1 MAGKK
6 QGTRSRIAPFT
17 VNMIFE
23 KIEDQK
29 ILRSAEGRFTF
40 QREEKVEK
48 VFPARIGEYLRGL
61 SSASYYSWFLH
72 GQENGGRIRARVEQ
86 LFSENPIQF
95 VQEMAEKCRAF
106 LCPEGQ
112 PALDPEVWKE
122 LLDELGKNNALFVR
136 DGDRARQL
144 MSMSSA
150 APQRVLTVLLL
161 AAGMNEFTEEK
172 YESVLACWHLM
183 DRDLAEKDYTQPQE
197 FARTGEI
204 LYADGLRKDAL
215 ESYRKAVRMLGGG
228 TGVKKLDPSEQELLA
243 LLQYRIG
250 EMFLHGDGCSA
261 NEETAAEYLEDSAGY
276 GYVPAF
282 YPLAML
288 RLQAGKGGKAADI
301 LREGARRKDTACQRM
316 LGNAFYTGDVLPG
329 VEKDLDEALR
339 YYLEGACL
347 DNLSAGDAQCQFML
361 GKILEERGRNHS
373 AGLAEFLS
381 GRGTVSGVM
390 TDPVFWLE
398 TAARGGSRD
407 AAALLNRLQWGIPGT
422 DAGASGREE
431 EEAGNEVSADKKD
444 APEEVKITYAG
455 DEKTASGEKTVK
467 KEGICLL
474 NSDGER
480 NLYFAKSLPAE
491 KYSVQICVRKS
502 MAQVLREIVEQYTA
516 EGNLLELPEILLMAL
531 DENERKNMYDA
542 LEVLRTATK
551 LHAQTGVM
559 AADRSE
565 DGARTEKDSAD
576 TDRLFYFLSDRL
588 QVYVCGRGASCAP
601 VLDSAC
607 TRMGDFYIPLYL
619 CDPDQMASAWLLDR
633 LPLFIPCLKGY
644 SSRMDTVVFG
654 DHPGIV
660 RLCKD
665 AIAAAQI
672 SEIPFSLTVIGENA
686 DELEEQFLTDCPGL
700 CEPVPGVTAARP
712 VFVKMRP
719 ESRRMQELLS
729 VTPNQEW
736 SSEEKELSMTLQA
749 ADYLIVYTEEE
760 ERNLTLS
767 MFLREWY
774 LKTDPSFVRL
784 PFIAAYCGREERAEQ
799 FRTLSVGAEEAG
811 FDWYN
816 NYDIQ
821 CFGSRRQLFSYRELI
836 HGRLERRTRA
846 THLTYYGIRG
856 KEEEQPGENLRSA
869 LHDYFSRSYNRDSS
883 GINALALNY
892 RLFSAGVTFPDWH
905 SYKAGVSQKR
915 LADQFGRWLRAE
927 DRDLS
932 GEVGAG
938 RRTNEKKGRL
948 REQTAGRRLEI
959 LSMQEHDRWCRSMLS
974 RGWMPASPAQMQA
987 YIQRGCT
994 RHQLYLAKLHPFLC
1008 AWDQLGEMKPFP
1020 TGMQRIYGYL
1030 LQQVSPDK
1038 EPSDI
1043 RGIDRDNIKM
1053 TEYLVGIE

>member
-1 MAGKK
+1 
-6 QGTRSRIAPFT
+6 
-17 VNMIFE
+17 
-23 KIEDQK
+23 
-29 ILRSAEGRFTF
+29 
-40 QREEKVEK
+40 
-48 VFPARIGEYLRGL
+48 
-61 SSASYYSWFLH
+61 
-72 GQENGGRIRARVEQ
+72 
-86 LFSENPIQF
+86 
-95 VQEMAEKCRAF
+95 
-106 LCPEGQ
+106 
-112 PALDPEVWKE
+112 
-122 LLDELGKNNALFVR
+122 
-136 DGDRARQL
+136 
-144 MSMSSA
+144 
-150 APQRVLTVLLL
+150 
-161 AAGMNEFTEEK
+161 
-172 YESVLACWHLM
+172 
-183 DRDLAEKDYTQPQE
+183 
-197 FARTGEI
+197 
-204 LYADGLRKDAL
+204 
-215 ESYRKAVRMLGGG
+215 
-228 TGVKKLDPSEQELLA
+228 
-243 LLQYRIG
+243 
-250 EMFLHGDGCSA
+250 
-261 NEETAAEYLEDSAGY
+261 
-276 GYVPAF
+276 
-282 YPLAML
+282 
-288 RLQAGKGGKAADI
+288 
-301 LREGARRKDTACQRM
+301 
-316 LGNAFYTGDVLPG
+316 
-329 VEKDLDEALR
+329 
-339 YYLEGACL
+339 
-347 DNLSAGDAQCQFML
+347 
-361 GKILEERGRNHS
+361 
-373 AGLAEFLS
+373 
-381 GRGTVSGVM
+381 
-390 TDPVFWLE
+390 
-398 TAARGGSRD
+398 
-407 AAALLNRLQWGIPGT
+407 
-422 DAGASGREE
+422 
-431 EEAGNEVSADKKD
+431 
-444 APEEVKITYAG
+444 
-455 DEKTASGEKTVK
+455 
-467 KEGICLL
+467 
-474 NSDGER
+474 
-480 NLYFAKSLPAE
+480 
-491 KYSVQICVRKS
+491 
-502 MAQVLREIVEQYTA
+502 
-516 EGNLLELPEILLMAL
+516 
-531 DENERKNMYDA
+531 
-542 LEVLRTATK
+542 
-551 LHAQTGVM
+551 
-559 AADRSE
+559 
-565 DGARTEKDSAD
+565 
-576 TDRLFYFLSDRL
+576 
-588 QVYVCGRGASCAP
+588 
-601 VLDSAC
+601 
-607 TRMGDFYIPLYL
+607 
-619 CDPDQMASAWLLDR
+619 
-633 LPLFIPCLKGY
+633 
-644 SSRMDTVVFG
+644 MDTVVFG

-821 CFGSRRQLFSYRELI
+821 CFGSRKQLFSYRELI

-892 RLFSAGVTFPDWH
+892 RLFSAGVTFPDWN
-905 SYKAGVSQKR
+905 SYKAGVSQKK

-927 DRDLS
+927 DQDLS
-932 GEVGAG
+932 GEEGAG